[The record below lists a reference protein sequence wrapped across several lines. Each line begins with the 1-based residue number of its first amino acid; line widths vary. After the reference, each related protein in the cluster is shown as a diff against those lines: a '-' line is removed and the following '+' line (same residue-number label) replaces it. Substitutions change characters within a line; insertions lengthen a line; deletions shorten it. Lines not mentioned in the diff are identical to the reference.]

1 MNHAS
6 TPCQQATIVDTENG
20 ASHAYHT
27 LAVKLETPGIYPKH
41 QHPTARAYLI
51 YWPGGVVAH
60 LFTRRGLTQ
69 IQPDTI
75 DALYRK
81 ATHLRPLDERGQ
93 AQ

>member
-1 MNHAS
+1 MNAAF
-6 TPCQQATIVDTENG
+6 TPCQQAIIFDPETG
-20 ASHAYHT
+20 AIHAYHT
-27 LAVKLETPGIYPKH
+27 LGVKLETPGIWPKP

-81 ATHLRPLDERGQ
+81 ATHLRPLDERGE
-93 AQ
+93 A